1 MVSRCCHWVRCS
13 PPTSISSGTGSSSSP
28 TDKTHGSDGL
38 RGPLSYLRFA
48 DRAFR
53 SPASQYRVAY
63 LRVHRDGDIHYT
75 VARLLADR
83 YGRKA
88 TYSRARCCSDSG
100 NNDRPHDEFHRA
112 LRLRLLQGV
121 GFAGMAP
128 IIIASIGDRYTGARE
143 ATKEYFRF
151 TISGVTQVSSPTASV
166 AATVDREILYNTP
179 TWVGGTAFITD
190 E

>member
-1 MVSRCCHWVRCS
+1 
-13 PPTSISSGTGSSSSP
+13 
-28 TDKTHGSDGL
+28 
-38 RGPLSYLRFA
+38 
-48 DRAFR
+48 
-53 SPASQYRVAY
+53 
-63 LRVHRDGDIHYT
+63 
-75 VARLLADR
+75 
-83 YGRKA
+83 
-88 TYSRARCCSDSG
+88 
-100 NNDRPHDEFHRA
+100 
-112 LRLRLLQGV
+112 
-121 GFAGMAP
+121 MAP